1 MTSSDMSRE
10 NPLKALRLYQQELA
24 QIGVERESPRLMN
37 LADAIHHEIKLLAS
51 RQEGNRPGEDG
62 PQAVQHR
69 EEALRWFLKTL
80 VATNGQA
87 DATDSKWNPLNVFC
101 DDFQPLDTFNW
112 AIERGFTQSTYDGD
126 YDTGNVYLLDAGR
139 AWLALSPPPSPWSG
153 WRTIDSAP
161 RDGTN
166 IVVFAPR
173 RPSGAKRRSRNGCL
187 VVVAHHEAGW
197 GFLTTPG
204 DYQVSPTHWMPLPPA
219 PSREGEGR
227 QEDSSSS
234 AESEARLAS
243 QVCDQQPG
251 SSAGGDN

>member
-153 WRTIDSAP
+153 WRERAARVIAAWAWPWCAYDHLTPNFQQSALAIAD
-161 RDGTN
+161 R
-166 IVVFAPR
+166 IA
-173 RPSGAKRRSRNGCL
+173 A
-187 VVVAHHEAGW
+187 
-197 GFLTTPG
+197 
-204 DYQVSPTHWMPLPPA
+204 LPPV
-219 PSREGEGR
+219 PSTGGGGGEGA
-227 QEDSSSS
+227 SS
-234 AESEARLAS
+234 AESGASLAS
-243 QVCDQQPG
+243 ELTDQQPER
-251 SSAGGDN
+251 SAGGGEP